1 MRPGRR
7 VAPGAAETP
16 VADRL
21 YRAIDVALLISSG
34 WDPATQVFAPD
45 REHPLLGYR
54 VCRVVGCA
62 LEAWDPGGVCG
73 GCRARFAAAAGDD
86 LDAFCARGVAR
97 KNRSRDRRCLVC
109 RVPGFERPVGTN
121 DLCLSCDG
129 VRRHRGQSVNAYVAG
144 DAEFPPAAPRPG
156 FGTCTVASC
165 GRLAARAATGLCGA
179 HDAAWRQSA
188 AAIWPRS
195 DWPGCP
201 LKATGPDVSCSP
213 GFPPPWSPRSSTP
226 CRRRCQR
233 GVA

>member
-1 MRPGRR
+1 MRPARW

-62 LEAWDPGGVCG
+62 LEAWDPSGVCG
-73 GCRARFAAAAGDD
+73 GCRARFAAAAGED

-144 DAEFPPAAPRPG
+144 DAEFPPAVARPG

-165 GRLAARAATGLCGA
+165 GRLSARAATGLCGA
-179 HDAAWRQSA
+179 HDAAWQQSGRHDLA
-188 AAIWPRS
+188 AFRLA
-195 DWPGCP
+195 GLP
-201 LKATGPDVSCSP
+201 LKATGPDVLCSP
-213 GFPPPWSPRSSTP
+213 GFLTPWSPRSSTP